1 MKSGFVAIIGKSN
14 VGKSTILNEL
24 IEHKVAIVTDKVQ
37 TTRDIIKGIYNDDD
51 SQIIFLD
58 TPGIHKPLHE
68 LGVRMNDSAL
78 KAMKGVDAILLVV
91 DASRKENKGD
101 EIIYSKITGKTPL
114 FIAINKIDLITIDE
128 AAEIKNRLSTRF
140 PDAKIVE
147 LEAQV
152 GFNID
157 TLVKEIKEVIPE
169 GPLYFPK
176 EQVTDKSASYLVA
189 ELIREALL
197 NTLREEVPH
206 GVAVYVASIGE
217 DKSKVYIRAEI
228 YVEKES
234 HRPILL
240 GKKGAKIKSIGIK
253 ARHLI
258 EEYYDKTVYLELVVL
273 VKKDW
278 QNSPSMLKKLGY

>member
-128 AAEIKNRLSTRF
+128 AKEIKNRLSTRF